1 VQQTGQ
7 LDDGKVR
14 LLLARSVDQQR
25 VGVDLQ
31 GKGTAIGQAR
41 RRLGQAG
48 QRLGDRRVPVRIE
61 GNRAG
66 GGLAR
71 SRELGQA
78 RRDVSG

>member
-1 VQQTGQ
+1 MQQPGQ

-31 GKGTAIGQAR
+31 GKRTAIGQAR
-41 RRLGQAG
+41 RRLGQAA
-48 QRLGDRRVPVRIE
+48 QRLGDRRVPIRIE
-61 GNRAG
+61 GNCAG